1 MFFGSYEYSI
11 DEKGRLVIPS
21 KMRSGLVSLKLYLLK
36 GFDGCVSIYDESS
49 FITYVKK
56 LELLKFEK
64 EKVRLH
70 QRILL
75 QSVVEIQLDNQGR
88 ILIPSKVLKDYCIGN
103 KVLILGALDHIEI
116 WDLMKWND
124 YKADHEKD
132 FEKDAE
138 AILKDEE

>member
-11 DEKGRLVIPS
+11 DEKGRLVIPR
-21 KMRSGLVSLKLYLLK
+21 KFRGEVGNKLYLLK
-36 GFDGCVSIYDESS
+36 GFDGCISVYKETDFQKYIDR
-49 FITYVKK
+49 
-56 LELLKFEK
+56 LEHLEFER

-75 QSVVEIQLDNQGR
+75 SSVVEIDVDKQGR
-88 ILIPSKVLKDYCIGN
+88 MLIPTKKLKEYLIGKN
-103 KVLILGALDHIEI
+103 VTIIGALDHFEI
-116 WDLMKWND
+116 WDLQAWNK
-124 YKADHEKD
+124 YIQDHEKD

>member
-21 KMRSGLVSLKLYLLK
+21 KFRNEIGDKLYLLK
-36 GFDGCVSIYDESS
+36 GYDGCLSIYKESDFNVYIS
-49 FITYVKK
+49 K
-56 LELLKFEK
+56 LQHLQFER

-75 QSVVEIQLDNQGR
+75 SSIVEIDVDKQGR
-88 ILIPSKVLKDYCIGN
+88 MQIPLKTIKEYSVGRNVTI
-103 KVLILGALDHIEI
+103 IGALDHFEVWNSGS
-116 WDLMKWND
+116 WDQYNQE
-124 YKADHEKD
+124 HVKD

-138 AILKDEE
+138 DILKNEE

>member
-21 KMRSGLVSLKLYLLK
+21 KFRSEVGNKLYLLK
-36 GFDGCVSIYDESS
+36 GFDGCISVYKESD
-49 FITYVKK
+49 FQKYIDR
-56 LELLKFEK
+56 LEHLEFER

-75 QSVVEIQLDNQGR
+75 SSVVELDVDKTGR
-88 ILIPSKVLKDYCIGN
+88 MLIPTKKLKEYSIGKN
-103 KVLILGALDHIEI
+103 VTIIGALDHFEI
-116 WDLMKWND
+116 WDLQAWTK
-124 YKADHEKD
+124 YVQDHEKD